1 MWKERN
7 CRWRAQQRGRF
18 VEELNGPAL
27 DEVHLSGTGQKGTV
41 VLSSTW
47 WEVWYDTEHRCICSV
62 PDSETSRSFLL
73 STRKIK
79 IPWWA
84 FKSSIICSLL
94 IQSYC
99 PYFLAAVPILWFY
112 ALIVLYSVLTLCLVK
127 RYVPSLECAS
137 PPSNLCHS
145 WYTLWCND
153 EPCGRTSPP
162 PSASLTSLLRDPP
175 HVRVPLTRLDTEWV
189 LP

>member
-1 MWKERN
+1 MHLFCSWLRN
-7 CRWRAQQRGRF
+7 LQ
-18 VEELNGPAL
+18 ELLA
-27 DEVHLSGTGQKGTV
+27 VHTKDQDSLVSLQILYNLFSADSILLPLLPCCSSHPL
-41 VLSSTW
+41 VL
-47 WEVWYDTEHRCICSV
+47 C
-62 PDSETSRSFLL
+62 L
-73 STRKIK
+73 
-79 IPWWA
+79 
-84 FKSSIICSLL
+84 
-94 IQSYC
+94 
-99 PYFLAAVPILWFY
+99 
-112 ALIVLYSVLTLCLVK
+112 LIVLYSVLTLCLVK

-153 EPCGRTSPP
+153 EPCGRISPP